1 MEETKQNKSTFNNAI
16 AEELNEEVSVQSSIE
31 KDDLAEDDSGEAQ
44 ESETDEAYE
53 DFVEGATKGNAESDT
68 EDLAEENIE
77 GNVESNIEGSR
88 PEMTDEEL
96 DRIADAAIEALR
108 GILAFFDAEEC
119 AIDEYEG
126 DEGEL
131 ILDVVGED
139 LAVLIGRYGKTL
151 DALQYLVSSIASKKI
166 GYHYPI
172 AVDIEGYRNRR
183 RQKLE
188 TLAKSAAARCI
199 RSKTEV
205 RLRPMTPY
213 ERRIVHII
221 LRDESRVE
229 TVSEGEDP
237 QRLIVVKPR

>member
-1 MEETKQNKSTFNNAI
+1 MEETKQEKDVFDGPAI
-16 AEELNEEVSVQSSIE
+16 EATEEVNPE
-31 KDDLAEDDSGEAQ
+31 NQ
-44 ESETDEAYE
+44 ESEAFETFESP
-53 DFVEGATKGNAESDT
+53 VEGSDVEESPVEDSDVEASPAEDSDA
-68 EDLAEENIE
+68 DK
-77 GNVESNIEGSR
+77 R

-96 DRIADAAIEALR
+96 DRIADIAIEALR
-108 GILAFFDAEEC
+108 SILAFFDAGEC

-151 DALQYLVSSIASKKI
+151 DALQYIVSSMASKKL

-172 AVDIEGYRNRR
+172 AVDVEGYRNRR

-199 RSKTEV
+199 RSKKEV
-205 RLRPMTPY
+205 RLRPMTPS
-213 ERRIVHII
+213 ERRVIHII
-221 LRDESRVE
+221 LRDENRVE
-229 TVSEGEDP
+229 TISEGEDP
-237 QRLIVVKPR
+237 QRQIVVKPRRV